1 VLSRRF
7 RIGLASVAAIA
18 TAVCL
23 GACGSGLPGNA
34 VVQIGDATINT
45 AALDH
50 WLTVANNT
58 GQVSSGTKAPPLPL
72 PPSFAACVKAQ
83 QQSAGNTA
91 QSHTAGEIATY
102 KATCQQN
109 YGTLVTEVL
118 NYLIPRLWVEG
129 EANSRGIH
137 VTPKQVEKA
146 YEQELKTSNPSLKT
160 AKQLRDFLAAS
171 GQTVQDLKWLTMVNL
186 LVNKI
191 EQQVQHQAGKV
202 TPKDISAYY
211 DGHRS
216 QYQTPETRDLHL
228 VLVSSPATAQK
239 VHNLLAGGQ
248 SYSSVASQYSVDA
261 TSKANGGAMT
271 GVSTSELTPQL
282 SNKVF
287 AAQPGALSA
296 PVKTP
301 FGYYVFTVDKVNPA
315 KTESLKD
322 ASASIKALL
331 SQQRVSTAETA
342 FQSDFTKK
350 WAAKTNCREGYQV
363 ATYCSNPPK
372 GSTAATGS
380 TGGSG

>member
-1 VLSRRF
+1 MAF
-7 RIGLASVAAIA
+7 CAAIA

-34 VVQIGDATINT
+34 VVQIGQASIST

-50 WLTVANNT
+50 WLTVANDT
-58 GQVSSGTKAPPLPL
+58 SQVSNGTKAPALPL
-72 PPSFAACVKAQ
+72 PPNFTACVRAQ

-109 YGTLVTEVL
+109 YATLVTEVL

-129 EANSRGIH
+129 EAASRGIH
-137 VTPKQVEKA
+137 VTKKQIEQA
-146 YEQELKTSNPSLKT
+146 YEQELKTSNPSLK
-160 AKQLRDFLAAS
+160 APAQLRHFLAAS
-171 GQTVQDLKWLTMVNL
+171 GQTVEDLKWLTTVNL

-191 EQQVQHQAGKV
+191 ELQVQHQAGKV

-211 DGHRS
+211 DSHRS
-216 QYQTPETRDLHL
+216 QYETPETRDLHL
-228 VLVSSPATAQK
+228 VLTSSPATAQK
-239 VHNLLAGGQ
+239 VHNLLSSGQ
-248 SYSSVASQYSVDA
+248 SYSSVASQYSVDS
-261 TSKANGGAMT
+261 TSKANGGAML
-271 GVSTSELTPQL
+271 GVSTAELTPQL
-282 SNKVF
+282 STKVF
-287 AAQPGALSA
+287 AAKPGVLSA

-301 FGYYVFTVDKVNPA
+301 FGYYVFTVDKVTPA
-315 KTESLKD
+315 KVQSLKD

-331 SQQRVSTAETA
+331 SQQRVSAAEGA

-350 WAAKTNCREGYQV
+350 WAAETNCREGYQV

-372 GSTAATGS
+372 GSTTATGS
-380 TGGSG
+380 TGGTG